1 MRTGQRSQQVWWRF
15 REAGLEQGW
24 AELHHSASGPECCAC
39 FVEECHL
46 GSAAVGGFCVLLTL
60 MRSALQHH
68 MRQPLAGSEVSLH
81 ESGLQTA
88 GGCSGAKRWQFVQAL
103 RQYGWL

>member
-1 MRTGQRSQQVWWRF
+1 
-15 REAGLEQGW
+15 
-24 AELHHSASGPECCAC
+24 
-39 FVEECHL
+39 
-46 GSAAVGGFCVLLTL
+46 VLLTL